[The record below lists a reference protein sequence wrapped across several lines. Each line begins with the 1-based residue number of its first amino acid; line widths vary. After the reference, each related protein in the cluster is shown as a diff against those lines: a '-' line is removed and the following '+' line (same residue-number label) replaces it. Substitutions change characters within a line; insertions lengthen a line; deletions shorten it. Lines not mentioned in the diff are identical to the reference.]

1 MEAGV
6 TFYMDEDHYY
16 DLFLAREKEEKW
28 VILRIHIGNA
38 EQIIT
43 RFALEQEEN
52 AILEVIS
59 DKEYAMHKKELH
71 YLGKART
78 LRSQVDLQ
86 VFLWDYMQLIF
97 IINGVIDTATAVEFC
112 ILD

>member
-6 TFYMDEDHYY
+6 TFYMDEDHHY
-16 DLFLAREKEEKW
+16 DLFLARENKEKW
-28 VILRIHIGNA
+28 VILRIHIGDA

-43 RFALEQEEN
+43 RLALEQEEN

-78 LRSQVDLQ
+78 KYLSFEVAGGFTGVFMGLYAVD
-86 VFLWDYMQLIF
+86 FHNKWS
-97 IINGVIDTATAVEFC
+97 N
-112 ILD
+112 